1 MTMTD
6 SFIIR
11 PAVESDTTTLLS
23 LIKELADYEKLSHA
37 VVATEDTLRAS
48 LFSDKPVAEALIG
61 EVAGRAVA
69 FAIYFHN
76 YSTFL
81 GRKGLYLE
89 DLYVQPECRG
99 CGFGKSLLIRL
110 AQIAVERGCGRFE
123 WAVLNWNT
131 PAIEFYRKLGAVPMN
146 EWTVFRLDGAALT
159 ALSISGQKK

>member
-1 MTMTD
+1 MTD